1 MDEIRQDCGQI
12 QEDATKREC
21 VIETDLEILI
31 PDKYIS
37 NIVERLKIYKQLD
50 TMESEKDLPL
60 LQQSLEDRFGTIPSQ
75 TLELFQIVKLRMLAK
90 KIYAEKIS
98 IKQNKMAITF
108 NFQSNAV
115 ERILS
120 YVQSYPTQSSVSE
133 QEDKVV
139 LSIKSIDNLDKA
151 IKVFTYLQEDFV

>member
-1 MDEIRQDCGQI
+1 
-12 QEDATKREC
+12 
-21 VIETDLEILI
+21 
-31 PDKYIS
+31 
-37 NIVERLKIYKQLD
+37 
-50 TMESEKDLPL
+50 
-60 LQQSLEDRFGTIPSQ
+60 
-75 TLELFQIVKLRMLAK
+75 MLAK